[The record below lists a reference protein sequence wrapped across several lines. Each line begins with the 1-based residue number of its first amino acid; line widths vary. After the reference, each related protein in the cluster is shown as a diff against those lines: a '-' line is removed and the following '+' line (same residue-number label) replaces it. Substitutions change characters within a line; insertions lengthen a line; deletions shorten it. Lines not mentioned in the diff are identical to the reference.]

1 MKIVNNI
8 VVITAGYPT
17 PVNPKP
23 LVFLDQLVCRWAEMG
38 VNVVVVCPVPYF
50 IELKDRNKYYKYKWY
65 RETSGNSITVY
76 HPRYIG
82 FGSVEESSLLAFSVS
97 YNNFQ
102 NAVKRV
108 ISSLNIKPD
117 VLYSHFLTSGRH
129 TGDLAELYDIPG
141 FCAFGESSLWS
152 VKPFNHSQ
160 TKHSLNKLSGIIAVS
175 SENKRVLFESDLFD
189 QERVIVIPNG
199 VDRRVFFPYDK
210 DCMREKLKF
219 PREEIIGVFVG
230 AFCYRKGVLRVQKA
244 ASNSN
249 IKMIYIGDGEEFPNG
264 SNILFAGKV
273 NHDLV
278 AQYLSAADF
287 FVLPTR
293 AEGCCNS
300 ILEAISCGL
309 PVISSNRSFN
319 DDILD
324 DKYSIRIDPDDIHMI
339 QTAMEYLAQN
349 EDKRMDMSREAYLAS
364 EKFSLEWRA
373 SRILEIMEKSLVT
386 Q

>member
-175 SENKRVLFESDLFD
+175 YENKRVLFESDLFD

-230 AFCYRKGVLRVQKA
+230 AFCSRKGVLRVQKA

>member
-230 AFCYRKGVLRVQKA
+230 AFCSRKGVLRVQKA